1 MDVDTE
7 LVTRARDGDAQ
18 AMNELLAAVQPVV
31 LRRCSRMLP
40 YRADA
45 EEAAQDA
52 LLAIATHLPDYTGR
66 GSFAGWVTVI
76 ASNAA
81 RQTYRSMRRR
91 FSERAVSA
99 LPDGADP
106 RRTSVIA
113 GSRLDLLDAVDA
125 LERTHPASVQ
135 AFVLRDLGT
144 LSYSDIADLLDA
156 PVGTVKARVHTA
168 RRFVRERLG
177 QSVDNS

>member
-1 MDVDTE
+1 MDVDAE
-7 LVTRARDGDAQ
+7 LVARAREGDDR
-18 AMNELLAAVQPVV
+18 AMNELLAAVQPAV

-40 YRADA
+40 FRADA
-45 EEAAQDA
+45 EEATQDA

-91 FSERAVSA
+91 FSERTVGEV
-99 LPDGADP
+99 PDGADP

-113 GSRLDLLDAVDA
+113 GSRLDLLDAVEA
-125 LERTHPASVQ
+125 LENTHPASVQ
-135 AFVLRDLGT
+135 AFVLRDIGALP
-144 LSYSDIADLLDA
+144 YSEVAALLAA
-156 PVGTVKARVHTA
+156 PIGTVKAQVHTA
-168 RRFVRERLG
+168 RQFVRERLDPRAG
-177 QSVDNS
+177 NS